1 MTRKK
6 FVKRLMGY
14 GYSRNHANNKAAIC
28 YRTREPYAE
37 YLRRDYVHFFYKGPS
52 WKKAVKAAA
61 RAGRILAEKVKAKP
75 DGIVLHHPV
84 LITSTNAQNF
94 LKKNMQVMPLAAH
107 EAAHDGLRVDFSAID
122 EWDEYGKAQ
131 WPKENPYTKG
141 GGKE

>member
-14 GYSRNHANNKAAIC
+14 GYSRNHANKVAARC
-28 YRTREPYAE
+28 YLVRQPYAE
-37 YLRRDYVHFFYKGPS
+37 YLRRAFVHIFYKCPS

-61 RAGRILAEKVKAKP
+61 RATRILAEKVNAKP
-75 DGIVLHHPV
+75 DGMVLHHPV

-94 LKKNMQVMPLAAH
+94 LEKNMQVMPLAAH
-107 EAAHDGLRVDFSAID
+107 EAAHDGLRVDFPAID
-122 EWDEYGKAQ
+122 EWDKYGKAQ